1 MTGEAQG
8 APEREKFGPHC
19 ECCARMSQV
28 AEQRALA
35 EPADALVEDC
45 TPWMTGDAQGAPELL
60 PAEEQL
66 DSETQSLLQN
76 QRQYY
81 DSVHAIKE
89 QVEASTF
96 CYLKSN
102 T

>member
-1 MTGEAQG
+1 MTGE
-8 APEREKFGPHC
+8 
-19 ECCARMSQV
+19 
-28 AEQRALA
+28 
-35 EPADALVEDC
+35 
-45 TPWMTGDAQGAPELL
+45 AQGAPELL

-89 QVEASTF
+89 QVETSTF

-102 T
+102 F